1 MVLLV
6 VVLLAQVVM
15 VKVAVL
21 DSEMLLRVL
30 LPEQVAGLI
39 GVLVVS
45 FVMVTVVVLVSGLPV
60 SPLLLVA

>member
-6 VVLLAQVVM
+6 VVLLAQVVL

>member
-6 VVLLAQVVM
+6 VVLLAQAVL